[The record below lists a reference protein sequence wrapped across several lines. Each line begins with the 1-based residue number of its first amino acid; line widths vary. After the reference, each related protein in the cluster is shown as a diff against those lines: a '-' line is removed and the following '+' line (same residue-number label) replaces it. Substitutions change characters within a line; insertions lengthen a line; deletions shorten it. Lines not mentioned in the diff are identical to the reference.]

1 MNKKQLLDKIA
12 GLKRQRDDINIKLQ
26 QAVTKQLTIKI
37 LINSIYG

>member
-26 QAVTKQLTIKI
+26 QAGTKQLTIKI